1 MSVEEMAKILK
12 AFMVHCPQSY
22 KMYTI
27 LYAFFNLLYSLN
39 LYIFEHSIR
48 DEEEEEEEEEE
59 EAGR

>member
-39 LYIFEHSIR
+39 LYIFEHSIIEMKKR
-48 DEEEEEEEEEE
+48 
-59 EAGR
+59 RKRRKRRR